1 VSSNS
6 AIEWTGATWN
16 PTRGCSR
23 VSPGCEHCY
32 AERFAHRFSEAGQT
46 YAGLTKA
53 TPRGPRWRGVLRE
66 VDDVVD
72 LPLRWRKPK
81 LIFVNS
87 MSDLFHE
94 KVSLEF
100 LRRVFETMR
109 QAHWHTFQILTKRA
123 DRVRELASL
132 LHWPSNVWM
141 GVSVEN
147 EDYVE
152 RIDDL
157 RSVPAAVRFLSLEP
171 LLGPLPRL
179 KLAGIHWAIV
189 GGESGPG
196 RAGDAPRVGAG
207 LARPVRESRRGVLLQ
222 TVGWCPQGDHRARA
236 GRAVMGTSSRSLQCP
251 RAALDRSANLR
262 SYSPPSIDVTAG
274 GNRGHR
280 SRGILRRRTG
290 CCRSQT
296 RRVEALPRGV
306 HEQGRVDGTRREGVL
321 PGRVRGTRRV
331 PRRRRG
337 LSCGRP
343 GDGREPCQDAQPR
356 RRLLREEQG
365 EPREARTVSGRHR
378 PRAPH
383 SGGRNRGELR

>member
-1 VSSNS
+1 
-6 AIEWTGATWN
+6 
-16 PTRGCSR
+16 

-196 RAGDAPRVGAG
+196 AREMRPEWVRDLRDQCVKAGVAFFFKQWGG
-207 LARPVRESRRGVLLQ
+207 VRKG
-222 TVGWCPQGDHRARA
+222 TT
-236 GRAVMGTSSRSLQCP
+236 GREL
-251 RAALDRSANLR
+251 
-262 SYSPPSIDVTAG
+262 
-274 GNRGHR
+274 
-280 SRGILRRRTG
+280 
-290 CCRSQT
+290 
-296 RRVEALPRGV
+296 
-306 HEQGRVDGTRREGVL
+306 
-321 PGRVRGTRRV
+321 
-331 PRRRRG
+331 
-337 LSCGRP
+337 
-343 GDGREPCQDAQPR
+343 DGRSWDEFPIVTVPARGPGSKRQPA
-356 RRLLREEQG
+356 LL
-365 EPREARTVSGRHR
+365 
-378 PRAPH
+378 
-383 SGGRNRGELR
+383 